1 MARPHPWEGSY
12 PPGARWDAP
21 IASGTIPALLDRV
34 AAEWGER
41 PALVYRDTPVS
52 FTALRT
58 TADRVAAGLMEAGL
72 RPGDAVALYLPN
84 SPWHPACFFGVLR
97 AGGRVVHLSPLDA
110 PRELLHKVADSG
122 ARWLITTDFPTL
134 LPNALRLLRE
144 GGVEAAFLAP
154 DAEWGGIP
162 APAQPDFQPLPLS
175 EALPAAWPAL
185 EETDIALL
193 QYTGGTTGRPKGAML
208 THRNLTSA
216 VSIYQAWKDSDTLPR
231 GEQRVLGVLPLFH
244 IYALTAVLLR
254 HLADGNCLYLYPR
267 FDAETAATE
276 IERHRIT
283 VFPGV
288 PTMWIGLLNLPGI
301 ETRDL
306 SSLKQCSSG
315 GAPMPFEVQ
324 QKLEALLGQ
333 RIGGGWGMT
342 ETSPAGA
349 RLTANGPRRAGMIG
363 LPLPG
368 VEMRVV
374 ALEDPAR
381 QLPPGE
387 QGEIAIRGPNVF
399 IGYWNQPGESAACF
413 DGGWFRT
420 GDIGWMDEQGYFTL
434 VDRRKNMIISSG
446 FNVYPAAIEQA
457 IYEHPDVEECIVIG
471 VADAYRGQAAK
482 AFVKLRD
489 GAPVLTLE
497 GLKLFLADRLGRHE
511 MPAALELRGALPRSP
526 AGKLLAAKLREE
538 EETAR
543 GAREEETALRA
554 GGKEMPV

>member
-1 MARPHPWEGSY
+1 MDHA
-12 PPGARWDAP
+12 
-21 IASGTIPALLDRV
+21 

-41 PALVYRDTPVS
+41 PALVYRDRPVS
-52 FTALRT
+52 FTALRE
-58 TADRVAAGLMEAGL
+58 TADRVAAGLMAAGL
-72 RPGDAVALYLPN
+72 RPGEAVALYLPN

-110 PRELLHKVADSG
+110 PRELLHKVADSS
-122 ARWLITTDFPTL
+122 ARWLVTTDFPTL

-144 GGVEAAFLAP
+144 GGLEAAFVAP
-154 DAEWGGIP
+154 DVAWGGTP
-162 APAQPDFQPLPLS
+162 APAQPDFRPLPLAD
-175 EALPAAWPAL
+175 ALPAEWPVL
-185 EETDIALL
+185 NETDVALL

-216 VSIYQAWKDSDTLPR
+216 VSIYRAWKDSDTLPR
-231 GEQRVLGVLPLFH
+231 GTQRVLGVLPLFH

-267 FDAETAATE
+267 FDAETAAAE
-276 IERHRIT
+276 IERHGIT

-301 ETRDL
+301 EARDL
-306 SSLKQCSSG
+306 SSLRQCSSG

-349 RLTANGPRRAGMIG
+349 RLTVDGPRRAGMIG

-368 VEMRVV
+368 IEMRVV
-374 ALEDPAR
+374 SLDDPTR
-381 QLPPGE
+381 ELPPGE

-399 IGYWNQPGESAACF
+399 TGYWNQPQESAACF
-413 DGGWFRT
+413 EDGWFRT
-420 GDIGWMDEQGYFTL
+420 GDIGWMDAQGYFTL

-471 VADAYRGQAAK
+471 VSDAYRGQAAK

-489 GAPVLTLE
+489 AAPVLTLE

-526 AGKLLAAKLREE
+526 AGKLLAARLREE
-538 EETAR
+538 EEEATAR
-543 GAREEETALRA
+543 GAGTEGTPA
-554 GGKEMPV
+554 